1 MKTDP
6 GKALSTLILFFV
18 LSMLPL
24 SMSCKF
30 DLFGGD
36 SVNGTGSGAGSG
48 SGGNGPVFPPI
59 VFMADRDTNGTVE
72 LYVSNNEGAEI
83 IKLSGNMVSGGNV
96 VDFQVSPDGGSVT
109 YVADQARDEVF
120 ELYVVPV
127 DKTADEN
134 AVKISGLFMAGSG
147 IFQFSWAPNNS
158 RVAYIAD
165 QDIEDLFEL
174 YTNLPGGGDNVRISQ
189 QIGLDRDVDEFA
201 WAPNSQK
208 IAYLANHN
216 LLTAIDLY
224 TALPDVSSSGQL
236 NSSGVASGQKVMS
249 FEWSPGSTSIAFIAD
264 KGGIGFTDFFRLYTT
279 SPNNNN
285 NILVSG
291 NLDSTSDVRTFK
303 WMPNGLRI
311 AYVVELAVGGF
322 ELFTTL
328 RDIEPSILI
337 SNDLEDANEDNFTW
351 APDSSRIAY
360 IADQGGTG
368 VFELFTSTPDGATI
382 DLVSDLPGPPVLN
395 RRVSGF
401 QWQPDSANIA
411 YVADQ
416 DTDQKFE
423 LYVSPND
430 NNDTNEKVS
439 GAPMTGDGVE
449 GFGWS
454 PDGEWIAYRADQNTS
469 GVFEIFTSAPD
480 GSTNDRVSGTPMA
493 GQGVSQFGWAWAPD
507 SSAIGY
513 IADQNTPGVDE
524 LFASQPDGGQNTRLS
539 GNLANGGDVFE
550 FEWVP

>member
-6 GKALSTLILFFV
+6 GKALSPLILLFV

-48 SGGNGPVFPPI
+48 SGGNEPVFPPM
-59 VFMADRDTNGTVE
+59 VFLADRDTDGTVE
-72 LYVSNNEGAEI
+72 LYVSFDEGAEI
-83 IKLSGNMVSGGNV
+83 VKLSGNMVFGGNV
-96 VDFQVSPDGGSVT
+96 VDFQVSPDGGSVA
-109 YVADQARDEVF
+109 YVADQARDEIL

-127 DKTADEN
+127 DKTANEN
-134 AVKISGLFMAGSG
+134 AVKISGPLMAGSG
-147 IFQFSWAPNNS
+147 ITQFSWAPDSS

-165 QDIEDLFEL
+165 QDVEDLFEL
-174 YTNLPGGGDNVRISQ
+174 YTNLPEGGSNLRISQ
-189 QIGLDRDVDEFA
+189 RIGLDRDVDEFA

-224 TALPDVSSSGQL
+224 TALPDVFSSGQQ
-236 NSSGVASGQKVMS
+236 NSSGVAADQKVIS
-249 FEWSPGSTSIAFIAD
+249 FKWSPGSTLIAFIAD
-264 KGGIGFTDFFRLYTT
+264 KGGTGFTDFFRLYTT
-279 SPNNNN
+279 SPNNSN

-291 NLDSTSDVRTFK
+291 NLDSASDVRVFK
-303 WMPNGLRI
+303 WMPNGMRI
-311 AYVVELAVGGF
+311 AYVVELAGGGF
-322 ELFTTL
+322 ELFATL

-337 SNDLEDANEDNFTW
+337 SNDLEDADEDNFAW

-368 VFELFTSTPDGATI
+368 VFELFTSTPDGGTI
-382 DLVSDLPGPPVLN
+382 RLVSDLPGSPVLN

-401 QWQPDSANIA
+401 QWQPDSAKIA
-411 YVADQ
+411 YLADQ
-416 DTDQKFE
+416 DIDQKFE

-430 NNDTNEKVS
+430 NNDANEKVS
-439 GAPMTGDGVE
+439 GTPMAGEGVVSFE
-449 GFGWS
+449 WS
-454 PDGEWIAYRADQNTS
+454 PDGERIAYSADQNAS
-469 GVFEIFTSAPD
+469 GVFELFASAPD
-480 GSTNDRVSGTPMA
+480 GSTNDRVSGAPMA
-493 GQGVSQFGWAWAPD
+493 GQGISSFGWAWAPD

-513 IADQNTPGVDE
+513 IADQNAPAIDE
-524 LFASQPDGGQNTRLS
+524 LYASQPDGGHNTRLS
-539 GNLANGGDVFE
+539 GNLVNGGDVFD

>member
-6 GKALSTLILFFV
+6 GKALSTLILLFV
-18 LSMLPL
+18 LSMAPF

-36 SVNGTGSGAGSG
+36 PVNGNGSGAGSG
-48 SGGNGPVFPPI
+48 SGANGPAFPPM
-59 VFMADRDTNGTVE
+59 VFVADRDKDGTVE
-72 LYVSNNEGAEI
+72 LYASFDEGSEI

-96 VDFQVSPDGGSVT
+96 VDFQVSPEGGSVA
-109 YVADQARDEVF
+109 YVADQTRDEIF

-134 AVKISGLFMAGSG
+134 AVKISGLLMAGSG
-147 IFQFSWAPNNS
+147 IFDFSWAPDSS

-165 QDIEDLFEL
+165 QDTEDLFEL
-174 YTNLPGGGDNVRISQ
+174 YTNLPEGGNNLRISQ
-189 QIGLDRDVDEFA
+189 RIGLDRDVDQFA
-201 WAPNSQK
+201 WAPDSQE

-224 TALPDVSSSGQL
+224 TALPDVASSGQQ
-236 NSSGVASGQKVMS
+236 NSTGMTAGQEVIS
-249 FEWSPGSTSIAFIAD
+249 FKWSPDSAMIAFIAD
-264 KGGIGFTDFFRLYTT
+264 KGGLGFTGFFRLFTT
-279 SPNNNN
+279 SPNNSN

-291 NLDSTSDVRTFK
+291 NLDSASDVKTFK
-303 WMPNGLRI
+303 WMPNSMRI
-311 AYVVELAVGGF
+311 AYVVENSVGGF

-328 RDIEPSILI
+328 RDVESSFLI
-337 SNDLEDANEDNFTW
+337 SNDLEDANEDNFAW

-368 VFELFTSTPDGATI
+368 VFELLTSTPDGTTI
-382 DLVSDLPGPPVLN
+382 NLVSNLPGPPVLN

-401 QWQPDSANIA
+401 QWQPGSAKIA

-416 DTDQKFE
+416 DIDQKFE

-430 NNDTNEKVS
+430 NNDANEKVS
-439 GAPMTGDGVE
+439 GTPMTGEGVE
-449 GFGWS
+449 SFEWS
-454 PDGEWIAYRADQNTS
+454 PDGERIAYSADQNTS
-469 GVFEIFTSAPD
+469 GVFELFTSTPD
-480 GSTNDRVSGTPMA
+480 GSTNDRTSGTPMA

-507 SSAIGY
+507 GSAIGY
-513 IADQNTPGVDE
+513 IADQNTPDIDE
-524 LFASQPDGGQNTRLS
+524 LYASQPDGSQNTRLS
-539 GNLANGGDVFE
+539 GNLVNGGDVFE